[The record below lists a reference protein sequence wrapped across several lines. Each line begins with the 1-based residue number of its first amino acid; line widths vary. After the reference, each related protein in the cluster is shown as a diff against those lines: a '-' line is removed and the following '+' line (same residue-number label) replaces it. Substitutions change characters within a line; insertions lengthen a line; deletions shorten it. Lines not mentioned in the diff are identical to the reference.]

1 MESEKGNGEMNEKIA
16 AILDGYRDEMVEKLQ
31 EIIRIESVA
40 EMEGEVGKCDAPFG
54 EGPKK
59 ALEYMMELGKEKGF
73 DVTNYDNVACQLD
86 FGERKDDAVGTVGHV
101 DVVPAGGEWKYPPYG
116 GELHDGVIYGR
127 GAIDDKGP
135 TIATFYAALAIRE
148 SGLPLSRN
156 IVQIVGSYE
165 EGGYFPCL
173 HRYLEKA
180 ERIQSCGIVPDSFFP
195 ICFSEKHFVNTRFT
209 MMTAGMDAGTQDEK
223 TGLILKSIRGG
234 DAINIVPS
242 WAEAIFTDSQG
253 NEVKRVKTTGVPA
266 HASTPEQGKNAIAML
281 LEELA
286 QMDYEPRDICGGIK
300 LLPPLVCR
308 DVTGEGLGI
317 REKDET
323 GESTNNMGLISYEN
337 GKLDIDFNAR
347 LPFSLETEDMVGRVK
362 KALAGTGFSVEMTLN
377 IEGFRVDP
385 QQEPAKTLIEVYRE
399 ATGDNESKPFANGS
413 GSYARVLKDFVP
425 YGMALQNE
433 PLLFHVE
440 NESISVDR
448 LMSVAKI
455 YAEAL
460 YRLAR

>member
-1 MESEKGNGEMNEKIA
+1 MNKEIEKI
-16 AILDGYRDEMVEKLQ
+16 LDSYRDEMIEKLQ

-40 EMEGEVGKCDAPFG
+40 KTEGEVGKCDAPFG

-59 ALEYMMELGKEKGF
+59 ALEYMMELGREKGF
-73 DVTNYDNVACQLD
+73 EVTNYDNVACQLD

-116 GELHDGVIYGR
+116 GEIHDGVIYGR
-127 GAIDDKGP
+127 GAVDDKGP

-148 SGLPLSRN
+148 SGLPLSKN

-173 HRYLEKA
+173 NHYLEKA
-180 ERIQSCGIVPDSFFP
+180 ERIPSCGIVPDSFFP
-195 ICFSEKHFVNTRFT
+195 ICFSEKHFVNTRFRMT
-209 MMTAGMDAGTQDEK
+209 TAGSDAGSRAGNNGKGD
-223 TGLILKSIRGG
+223 GLVLSSIKGG

-242 WAEAIFTDSQG
+242 WAEAVFTDRDG
-253 NEVKRVKTTGVPA
+253 KEVKRVKTVGIPA

-286 QMDYEPRDICGGIK
+286 KMDYEPRDICEGIK
-300 LLPPLVCR
+300 KLPPLVCR

-323 GESTNNMGLISYEN
+323 GESTNNMGLISYDN
-337 GKLDIDFNAR
+337 GTLTIDFNAR
-347 LPFSLETEDMVGRVK
+347 LPFSLDTEDMVGRVK
-362 KALAGTGFSVEMTLN
+362 KALEGTGFSVEMTLN

-385 QQEPAKTLIEVYRE
+385 QQEPAKTLMEVYRE
-399 ATGDNESKPFANGS
+399 ATGDTESQPFANGS
-413 GSYARVLKDFVP
+413 GSYARVLKNFVP

-440 NESISVDR
+440 DESISVDR
-448 LMSVAKI
+448 LMSVTKI